1 KPRKRIFVN
10 SEQDVMR
17 FVNNLTLD
25 RVLEKNEAQLVQAAF
40 RFDDLRVASIATPWE
55 KVVAFNHEMPYPE
68 IQAIHSR
75 EFFTRYPI
83 LNQKKE
89 DKLDK
94 VLTKLQTTNSRMAVI
109 QEKKK
114 LLGIITLQ
122 DVLSALVGKIK
133 DEKEILLLPR
143 R

>member
-1 KPRKRIFVN
+1 
-10 SEQDVMR
+10 
-17 FVNNLTLD
+17 

-40 RFDDLRVASIATPWE
+40 RFDDLR
-55 KVVAFNHEMPYPE
+55 
-68 IQAIHSR
+68 
-75 EFFTRYPI
+75 
-83 LNQKKE
+83 

-133 DEKEILLLPR
+133 DEKEILSLPR